1 MKSSLVA
8 GLKKTNRIDID
19 TGRTISFMGDKCR
32 VYGTP
37 FLLYDIE
44 MLCRDL
50 LLEHSDKSEDSVGTS
65 VQLNHTGP
73 TLLGMWVEITVGIAE
88 VKGRAVNFDI
98 TARDALEQ
106 VATGTHAR
114 FVVDVET
121 TAARLQGK
129 LAKAQQMGNQ

>member
-8 GLKKTNRIDID
+8 GLQKSCRIDID
-19 TGRTISFMGDKCR
+19 IDRTISFMGDECR

-37 FLLYDIE
+37 YLLYDIE

-50 LLEHSDKSEDSVGTS
+50 LLEHSDQGEDSVGTS
-65 VQLNHTGP
+65 VQLDHTGP
-73 TLLGMWVEITVGIAE
+73 TLQGMWVDITVVIAAVE
-88 VKGRAVNFDI
+88 GRAATFDI

-114 FVVDVET
+114 FVVDVEK
-121 TAARLQGK
+121 TAARLKGK
-129 LAKAQQMGNQ
+129 LAKAREI

>member
-8 GLKKTNRIDID
+8 GLQKSCRIDID
-19 TGRTISFMGDKCR
+19 IDRTISFMGDECR

-37 FLLYDIE
+37 YLLYDIE

-50 LLEHSDKSEDSVGTS
+50 LLEHSDEGEDSVGTS
-65 VQLNHTGP
+65 VQLDHTGP
-73 TLLGMWVEITVGIAE
+73 TLQGMWVDITVVIAAVE
-88 VKGRAVNFDI
+88 GRAATFDI

-114 FVVDVET
+114 FVVDVEK
-121 TAARLQGK
+121 TAARLKGK
-129 LAKAQQMGNQ
+129 LAKAREI

>member
-8 GLKKTNRIDID
+8 GLQKSCRIDID
-19 TGRTISFMGDKCR
+19 IDRTISFMGDECR

-37 FLLYDIE
+37 YLLYDIE

-50 LLEHSDKSEDSVGTS
+50 LLEHSDQGEDSVGTS
-65 VQLNHTGP
+65 VQLDHTGP
-73 TLLGMWVEITVGIAE
+73 TLQGMWVDITVFIAAVE
-88 VKGRAVNFDI
+88 GRAATFDI

-114 FVVDVET
+114 FVVDVEK
-121 TAARLQGK
+121 TAARLKGK
-129 LAKAQQMGNQ
+129 LAKAREI